1 MPKIVAMKK
10 IFFKQNLILL
20 FSLVMPSLHGMDL
33 STDILTNHVG
43 YLPGAAK
50 FCLMQ
55 GDQSQEFNV
64 INTQNGKKIY
74 KATLMPRKGTFGT
87 YLEGNFSDLKEEGT
101 YYIAVKNKKSAPFR
115 IAADIY
121 EDAIKK
127 CVTYFSIQRCG
138 PSETG
143 YAAPCH
149 IDDGRRLDTGPGWT
163 VEPHRDVSGGWHDAG
178 DYRKWVAF
186 TLYGMIG
193 LSKVAE
199 ILEPE
204 WSKIQILDELRW
216 GNRYFLNMQNDSGY
230 VMNYCG
236 GDDGMYLSDNQ
247 IGTEDDRP
255 IHTEPASFVHNN
267 IDRTAQFN
275 FIIAQAQTSRIFQSS
290 DPDYSRICKDAAI
303 RCMEWCNRSFYANTA
318 LEMGAALQASIE
330 LYKTT
335 EGPEF
340 LDMAVSFANRL
351 LEIQVKEPI
360 DNMHQVRGFFKT
372 SSREDE
378 PARHGW
384 HGPQYIIGLCELY
397 NVLPHHDKAEEW
409 KEAVRLYSEDYILK
423 LAGLNNFDLA
433 PLGLFRST
441 DPGGNQIIGE
451 YWTRFL
457 TITDNNAWGGGINAN
472 AASTGIGLL
481 YAAKLLKNEKLK
493 IVAQRQLDWIIGCNP
508 LNMSTAEEIGHN
520 QPIRFINRTL
530 NIPPLIPGAV
540 MNGIGGTVD
549 DHTHLNPGSW
559 QNCEYWTPPTVHTM
573 WLMAELQKELR

>member
-1 MPKIVAMKK
+1 MKSFSLQK
-10 IFFKQNLILL
+10 YLWSLFILL
-20 FSLVMPSLHGMDL
+20 TPSLWGMEL
-33 STDILTNHVG
+33 STGILINHVG

-55 GDQSQEFNV
+55 GDQDLEFNV
-64 INTQNGKKIY
+64 VNTQNGKKVY
-74 KATLMPRKGTFGT
+74 KGTMILRKGTFGS
-87 YLEGNFSDLKEEGT
+87 YLEGNFSELKEEGT
-101 YYIAVKNKKSAPFR
+101 YYIAVKDKKSTPFR
-115 IAADIY
+115 ISMDIY
-121 EDAIKK
+121 EDAVKK

-138 PSETG
+138 PSTTG

-149 IDDGRRLDTGPGWT
+149 IDDGRRLDTGPGWPM
-163 VEPHRDVSGGWHDAG
+163 EPYRDVSGGWHDAG

-199 ILEPE
+199 ILEPD
-204 WSKIQILDELRW
+204 WGKQQILDELRW

-247 IGTEDDRP
+247 AGTADDRP

-275 FIIAQAQTSRIFQSS
+275 FVIAEALAARIFRSS
-290 DPDYSRICKDAAI
+290 DPDYSRKCSDASVH
-303 RCMEWCNRSFYANTA
+303 CWEWCDQNFYANTA
-318 LEMGAALQASIE
+318 LEMGAALLACTE

-335 EGPEF
+335 ENK
-340 LDMAVSFANRL
+340 DYIQKAVVFADRL

-360 DNMHQVRGFFKT
+360 DDIHQIKGFFNS
-372 SSREDE
+372 SSREEE
-378 PARHGW
+378 PSRHSW
-384 HGPQYIIGLCELY
+384 HGPQHIIGLGELY
-397 NVLPHHDKAEEW
+397 NILPNHENAEVW
-409 KEAVRLYSEDYILK
+409 KEAIRLYSEDYILK
-423 LAGLNNFDLA
+423 LADLNNFDLA
-433 PLGLFRST
+433 PIGLFHSA
-441 DPGGNQIIGE
+441 DPGGNHKIGE
-451 YWTRFL
+451 YWVRFL
-457 TITDNNAWGGGINAN
+457 TVTDNAWGGGINAN

-481 YAAKLLKNEKLK
+481 YAARLLNNEKLRM
-493 IVAQRQLDWIIGCNP
+493 VAQRQLDWIIGSNP
-508 LNMSTAEEIGHN
+508 LNMSTAEAIGHN

-530 NIPPLIPGAV
+530 NIPPLISGAV

-549 DHTHLNPGSW
+549 DQVHLKPGSW

-573 WLMAELQKELR
+573 WLMAELMKEYSQ